1 VYQLILMQMIVFQIS
16 VNIKHILYKQ
26 DNWYE

>member
-1 VYQLILMQMIVFQIS
+1 MQMIVFQIS